1 MARVQI
7 TCYDA
12 MCGLTLLL
20 VLSFAPRVFCL
31 GMDDEDPLCSCA
43 TSKTLFCLF
52 IYLFTHPVCLQFA
65 MVECVVTGLSDEY
78 PKYLRRY
85 KPVFLISVCVLMF
98 LLAIP
103 MCSQVGF
110 VNYCL

>member
-1 MARVQI
+1 
-7 TCYDA
+7 
-12 MCGLTLLL
+12 
-20 VLSFAPRVFCL
+20 
-31 GMDDEDPLCSCA
+31 
-43 TSKTLFCLF
+43 
-52 IYLFTHPVCLQFA
+52 

-110 VNYCL
+110 VNFCL